1 MDFNE
6 LKQDAEKICHEL
18 KDKAPAD
25 LSVLVLQLSTIIKMM
40 ITTFSGVM
48 EQNETSLEQNKKLSL
63 TIEAL
68 QDEIKELKRQLGQN
82 SNNISKPP

>member
-1 MDFNE
+1 
-6 LKQDAEKICHEL
+6 
-18 KDKAPAD
+18 
-25 LSVLVLQLSTIIKMM
+25 
-40 ITTFSGVM
+40 M

-82 SNNISKPP
+82 SNNISKPPSRDGFAKSPKKRSLRKTSGLKAGGQKEHK